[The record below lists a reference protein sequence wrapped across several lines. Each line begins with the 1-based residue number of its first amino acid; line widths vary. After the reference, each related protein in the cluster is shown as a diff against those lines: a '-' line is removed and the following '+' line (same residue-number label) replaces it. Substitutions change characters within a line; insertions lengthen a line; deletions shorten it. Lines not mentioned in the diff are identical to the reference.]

1 MESHFAASMTPFRK
15 THSILAGI
23 VVLAASL
30 AMGCGPESRS
40 AGPKAIQ
47 AAAPASTGLD
57 LAGQSVD
64 PFRRT
69 ESKATVLVFVSA
81 DCPISNR
88 YAPEIRRLRDQ
99 FVPQGVSWWLVYHDP
114 ELTAEAIRQHL
125 REYQLPE
132 SVLRDPRH
140 SLVKKAKVRVTPEAA
155 VFGPDGRLVYHGRID
170 NRHVDFGQERPA
182 ATEHD
187 LQETLAA
194 LLAGKPIPKE
204 TATAV
209 GCYIPDSR

>member
-1 MESHFAASMTPFRK
+1 MTPLRK
-15 THSILAGI
+15 TRLVLDAI

-30 AMGCGPESRS
+30 ATGCGPESRS
-40 AGPKAIQ
+40 DGPKAIQ
-47 AAAPASTGLD
+47 ASTTASTWLD
-57 LAGQSVD
+57 LSGQPVD
-64 PFRRT
+64 PFQRT
-69 ESKATVLVFVSA
+69 ESKATVFVFIST

-88 YAPEIRRLRDQ
+88 YAPELRRLRDQ

-114 ELTAEAIRQHL
+114 ELTVEAIHQHL

-132 SVLRDPRH
+132 SVLRDPQH
-140 SLVKKAKVRVTPEAA
+140 SLVRKAKVRVTPEAA
-155 VFGPDGRLVYHGRID
+155 VFTADGGLVYHGRID
-170 NRHVDFGQERPA
+170 NRYVDFGKERPA

-194 LLAGKPIPKE
+194 VLEGKPIPKG